1 MLLDS
6 SLVPQKR
13 SNCRCCLDA
22 HSISCCSESEGVALM
37 RFSEAKFIT
46 KLQTQQKIW
55 TGIENIP
62 EEWPYAL
69 VLSSSFL

>member
-1 MLLDS
+1 
-6 SLVPQKR
+6 
-13 SNCRCCLDA
+13 
-22 HSISCCSESEGVALM
+22 M